1 MIFVDSNIWCYYFDQ
16 RLPEHNQILQPM
28 REIIKSEEIACN
40 TIIVLEVAHYIV
52 RHFTEKT
59 ARKKIDNFVNLKN
72 MNITDFNRQIM
83 TQTLENL
90 TEHAYTHGLGGRD
103 ATVIATMKTRNIK
116 KIFSHDNIFKR
127 LSDKLKIEVIDP
139 IQTTPT

>member
-1 MIFVDSNIWCYYFDQ
+1 
-16 RLPEHNQILQPM
+16 M
-28 REIIKSEEIACN
+28 REIIKSEEIASN

-72 MNITDFNRQIM
+72 MNISDFNRQIM

-103 ATVIATMKTRNIK
+103 ATVIATMKAQNIK
-116 KIFSHDNIFKR
+116 KIVSHDNIFKR

-139 IQTTPT
+139 IQTTHN